1 MATNAPIQIEWLC
14 IYHTHSGPPVKQ
26 KPAHST
32 ACEAN
37 RSLPATHDGFGLTGP
52 GQATKL
58 AAMTKQELKHT
69 LLEAVRRAPHF
80 ADMRSVAL
88 FGSYVTGRPTED
100 SDIDVLIDFDPS
112 ATIGFFAL
120 SDIKTS
126 LQAALGKPVD
136 LLTPQALSSHF
147 RDQVLAQAESIYE
160 R

>member
-1 MATNAPIQIEWLC
+1 
-14 IYHTHSGPPVKQ
+14 
-26 KPAHST
+26 
-32 ACEAN
+32 
-37 RSLPATHDGFGLTGP
+37 
-52 GQATKL
+52 
-58 AAMTKQELKHT
+58 MTKQELKHT